1 LEHGGTLPDSA
12 RKSKPLLGRH
22 HDETP
27 QAAAEFAAAQRLT
40 APENV
45 AYLAPDEIKLP
56 KRFT

>member
-12 RKSKPLLGRH
+12 GKSKLLLGRH

-27 QAAAEFAAAQRLT
+27 QAAADFAAAQRLT
-40 APENV
+40 PPENV
-45 AYLAPDEIKLP
+45 AYLSRDEIKLP